1 VTQRTSVAQRTLVAQ
16 QPTYLPY
23 LGLLHKIARS
33 DVFIVQDDLRYVK
46 DSVSNR
52 NRIRDG
58 DGWKWL
64 TIPVHRDN
72 SSTFATVTPADDTW
86 VRTHRRLLDNAYARA
101 PHVDRFAELHEL
113 NQANRSEPLAVI
125 NLATI
130 EWMLRLFE
138 IDAEVVVESDLA
150 LPEFDNPNDR
160 LISLSAH
167 YACHRYLSGVG
178 GHAYIELE
186 RWSCSPVQ
194 LDWSDFEPT
203 PYPRGPLPWIPNL
216 SAVDAIAW
224 VDDLPGL
231 LR

>member
-1 VTQRTSVAQRTLVAQ
+1 VAHRTLVAQ

-23 LGLLHKIARS
+23 LGLLHKVARS
-33 DVFIVQDDLRYVK
+33 HVFIVQDDLRYVK

-64 TIPVHRDN
+64 TIPVHKDN
-72 SSTFATVTPADDTW
+72 TSTYATVTPADDSW
-86 VRTHRRLLDNAYARA
+86 ARTHRRLLDNAYSRA
-101 PHVDRFAELHEL
+101 PHFDRLSELHEL
-113 NQANRSEPLAVI
+113 NSANRLAPLSVV
-125 NLATI
+125 NQATI

-138 IDAEVVVESDLA
+138 IDVEVVVESDLA
-150 LPEFDNPNDR
+150 LPDFDNPNDR
-160 LISLSAH
+160 LVSLASH
-167 YACHRYLSGVG
+167 HACDRYLSGTG
-178 GHAYIELE
+178 GHAYIEND
-186 RWSCSPVQ
+186 RWSDSGVE
-194 LDWSDFEPT
+194 LDWSDWEPE
-203 PYPRGPLPWIPNL
+203 PYSRGQLPWIPNL